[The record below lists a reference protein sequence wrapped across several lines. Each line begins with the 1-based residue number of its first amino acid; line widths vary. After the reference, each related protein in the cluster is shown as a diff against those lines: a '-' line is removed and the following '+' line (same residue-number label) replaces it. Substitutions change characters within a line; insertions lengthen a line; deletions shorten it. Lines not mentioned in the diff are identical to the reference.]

1 MNNIDSRWHF
11 LKAVLIVL
19 TQSKSCSSWRKR
31 LFIQHTAKMILLNI
45 ILTGLRFLE
54 EIPACDQIYKN
65 AFSIS
70 YNWFSLLL
78 VKHIIYRTFSYKL
91 FCIHSARYGSS
102 YETEDIKVFVV
113 SFLSKT
119 QPSKLRLKFS
129 IKACRVHLYY
139 SCHHLSFFGD
149 DITNN
154 N

>member
-19 TQSKSCSSWRKR
+19 TQSKSWSSWRKR

-45 ILTGLRFLE
+45 ILTVLRFLE

-78 VKHIIYRTFSYKL
+78 VKHIIYRTLSYKL

-113 SFLSKT
+113 SFYLKRSLQSCGLNLASK
-119 QPSKLRLKFS
+119 PVEC
-129 IKACRVHLYY
+129 IY
-139 SCHHLSFFGD
+139 
-149 DITNN
+149 ITAVIIYLFLVMI
-154 N
+154 